1 MVTIAGL
8 NKEQVEICD
17 ALWAC
22 DSQADVEAYI
32 ASLETAED
40 RHEAR
45 VMQVMMLAAI
55 CDDEVKAYDDC
66 YAARN
71 ILDRISGS

>member
-8 NKEQVEICD
+8 TQEQTEICD

-45 VMQVMMLAAI
+45 VMQTMIMAAI
-55 CDDEVKAYDDC
+55 CDEEAQTYDDC